1 MDKEL
6 VFRVSVKSPWEGE
19 LPPDE
24 LRCILKSIEDSFN
37 AIIKRKKGKSKEEI
51 GLLAK
56 VIAGSSAVEFRSIT
70 VDGGHTDKGDNALRL
85 IQDTLNDTKERPT
98 KMLLTPEERKIIDN
112 FREVYEKIGGKYSI
126 ITAIENKIMELDD
139 LWNEN
144 AENLTKSELQE
155 KEVALWG
162 KLMEGD
168 FRLGKYSCKLV
179 LLTGEVMS
187 CKYSHEMEDVV
198 AKHLQPLNRDVVVK
212 GIERKEAEKNPVL
225 DIIEIISQANLFDTD
240 KIPTEK
246 KDPDRFLGIIADVP
260 ETADELTEKMIKA
273 TWGDE

>member
-1 MDKEL
+1 MDNKV
-6 VFRVSVKSPWEGE
+6 VFRALVKSPWEGE
-19 LPPDE
+19 LPIDE
-24 LRCILKSIEDSFN
+24 LRHILQTVEKTFYGIGGKN
-37 AIIKRKKGKSKEEI
+37 KGKPIE
-51 GLLAK
+51 GVRLLAK
-56 VIAGSSAVEFRSIT
+56 VIAGSCAVECRTIS
-70 VDGGHTDKGDNALRL
+70 TDETPTSEGDNRLRL
-85 IQDTLNDTKERPT
+85 LQRTLTRVKEKPT
-98 KMLLTPEERKIIDN
+98 EMALTPEERKIIIN
-112 FREVYEKIGGKYSI
+112 FREMFEMIGKKYPVT
-126 ITAIENKIMELDD
+126 TAIGDNILELDD

-179 LLTGEVMS
+179 LLTGEVMA

-198 AKHLQPLNRDVVVK
+198 AKHLQPLKRDVVVK

-225 DIIEIISQANLFDTD
+225 HIVEIIPQTDLFNMD

-246 KDPDRFLGIIADVP
+246 KDPDRFLGIIADVE